1 MRIAIIAPPWVPV
14 PPPAYGG
21 TESVIDGLARGLRAA
36 GHDVFL
42 FATGD
47 STTPVE
53 RGHLYDRAL
62 GVVEQGQDAERLHVE
77 AAYRHPGVR
86 SADIVHD
93 HTLVG
98 PAYGAVHAE
107 RPIVTTAHGPF
118 RSECSPFYAAAATAR
133 VPVIAISQHQ
143 ASTAAG
149 LLPVATVIHH
159 GIDVDAI
166 RPSRH
171 HRGYL
176 VFLGRIHPDKGVA
189 SAARIARAAGVPLV
203 IAAKMREPLEHQY
216 FDAEVR
222 PLLGCGVEFIG
233 EVDAAMK
240 YALLQHALAL
250 LNPIPWDEPFGMVMI
265 EALACGTPVVAPPVA
280 SVPEL
285 VTDGVTGI
293 IGPTAEL
300 VGRLAAA
307 AELDRSA
314 SRAEAEARFSLTRL
328 ALDHTRFYEQVLERE
343 RPATAVA
350 Q

>member
-21 TESVIDGLARGLRAA
+21 TESVIDGLARGLQAA

-47 STTPVE
+47 STTPVQ
-53 RGHLYDRAL
+53 RGHLYAHAL
-62 GVVEQGQDAERLHVE
+62 DVVEQGQDAERLHVE

-93 HTLVG
+93 HTLIG
-98 PAYGAVHAE
+98 PTLSAVHAG
-107 RPIVTTAHGPF
+107 RAVVTTAHGPF
-118 RSECSPFYAAAATAR
+118 RSECGPFYAAAAAGR
-133 VPVIAISQHQ
+133 VPIIAISRHQ

-166 RPSRH
+166 SASRH
-171 HRGYL
+171 HRGHL
-176 VFLGRIHPDKGVA
+176 VFLGRVHPDKGVA
-189 SAARIARAAGVPLV
+189 AAARIARAAGMPLV
-203 IAAKMREPLEHQY
+203 IAAKMREPLEHEY

-222 PLLGCGVEFIG
+222 PLLGWGVEFIG
-233 EVDAAMK
+233 EVDSAMK
-240 YALLQHALAL
+240 YRLLRGALAL
-250 LNPIPWDEPFGMVMI
+250 LNPIAWDEPFGMVMI

-293 IGPTAEL
+293 VRPTAEL
-300 VGRLAAA
+300 VGRLAAV
-307 AELDRSA
+307 AELDRA
-314 SRAEAEARFSLTRL
+314 ACRAEAESRFSLARL

>member
-171 HRGYL
+171 HGGYV
-176 VFLGRIHPDKGVA
+176 VFLGRVHPDKGVA
-189 SAARIARAAGVPLV
+189 PAARIARAADVPLV
-203 IAAKMREPLEHQY
+203 IAAKMREPLERQY

-222 PLLGCGVEFIG
+222 PLLGGDIEFIG
-233 EVDAAMK
+233 EVGTTMK
-240 YALLQHALAL
+240 YTLLQGALAL
-250 LNPIPWDEPFGMVMI
+250 LNPIEWDEPFGMVMI

-293 IGPTAEL
+293 VGPTADL

-307 AELDRSA
+307 ADLDRLTC
-314 SRAEAEARFSLTRL
+314 RADAEARFSLVRL
-328 ALDHTRFYEQVLERE
+328 ALDHTRFYEHVIERE
-343 RPATAVA
+343 QPATAVA